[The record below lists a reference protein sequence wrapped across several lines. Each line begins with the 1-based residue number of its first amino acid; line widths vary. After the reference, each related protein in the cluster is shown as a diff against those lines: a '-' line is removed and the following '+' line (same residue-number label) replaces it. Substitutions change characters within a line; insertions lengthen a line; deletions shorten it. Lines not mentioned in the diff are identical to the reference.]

1 MTAPSTF
8 PYTVTTVTHLGQR
21 MTTNIPTRESLVAFL
36 VRNAG
41 NPLVCRTNVKV
52 NEIPACAAQGVK

>member
-1 MTAPSTF
+1 MTSASTF

-41 NPLVCRTNVKV
+41 NPLVFKSKVKI
-52 NEIPACAAQGVK
+52 NAIPAGAGQGAK